1 MAAEPEQ
8 DKLNDQNELQ
18 DAAYQELRGF
28 TRSVAELEWL
38 LLALVLLYTQV
49 PGAKVTNPSTLVFA
63 MVGFAAFVVAF
74 NYLNFYQRESR
85 WKLALESWVMV
96 GFVTAA
102 LWHTGLV
109 ESPLLNAFLLVIVA
123 SALTLGKL
131 MTLLEVV
138 LICCIYFFMGYQT
151 YGDAAFSLRTF
162 SELMAKFSPFLLVA
176 YVTTML
182 AADIEFSKLLLRHES
197 ERDELTGIM
206 NMRGFKKA
214 LEQAFRLQRRYGRAF
229 SLLIIDADHFK
240 HINDQFGHEA
250 GNKVIQLIARTI
262 EQCLRNTDVLA
273 RFGGDEFMVLLRETE
288 GDPAVTAAE
297 RIRTALAH
305 TSVDIRGNQVSTTV
319 SIGIASAPKDGHTT
333 EELVENADRA
343 LYRSKQTGRDQVT
356 VHTAAM
362 PDDWLP
368 TARMQGG

>member
-1 MAAEPEQ
+1 MAADTEQ
-8 DKLNDQNELQ
+8 DRLNDNNELQ

-49 PGAKVTNPSTLVFA
+49 PGAQVKNPPTLVAA
-63 MVGFAAFVVAF
+63 MVGFAVFVVAF
-74 NYLNFYQRESR
+74 NYLNFYKRESR
-85 WKLALESWVMV
+85 WKLALESWVMIA
-96 GFVTAA
+96 FVTAT

-109 ESPLLNAFLLVIVA
+109 DSPLLNAFLLVIVA

-138 LICCIYFFMGYQT
+138 LICCIYFFMGYQV
-151 YGDAAFSLRTF
+151 YGEEAFSLRTF
-162 SELMAKFSPFLLVA
+162 SDLMAKFAPFLLVA
-176 YVTTML
+176 YITTML

-214 LEQAFRLQRRYGRAF
+214 LEQAFRLQRRYGRVF
-229 SLLIIDADHFK
+229 TLLIIDADHFK
-240 HINDQFGHEA
+240 RINDEYGHEA

-273 RFGGDEFMVLLRETE
+273 RFGGDEFMVLLREST
-288 GDPAVTAAE
+288 GAAAMTAAE
-297 RIRTALAH
+297 RIRTAKAH
-305 TSVDIRGNQVSTTV
+305 NSVDIHGQQVGTTL
-319 SIGIASAPKDGHTT
+319 SIGMASAPDDGRTT

-343 LYRSKQTGRDQVT
+343 LYRSKQSGRDLVT
-356 VHTAAM
+356 VHTATM
-362 PDDWLP
+362 LEDPLP
-368 TARMQGG
+368 AARWQEG